1 MRKKV
6 YTLTS
11 LVIMV
16 MFIITALTTPAICKA
31 GTNNEPSAYH
41 ARNNAKGHEIVF
53 DLLII
58 RPFFFGAMTLGSAG
72 YVITLPFTLI
82 GKNAKYAGKK
92 LVVEPA
98 KYTFTYPLG
107 SY

>member
-1 MRKKV
+1 MERKV
-6 YTLTS
+6 NTLIS
-11 LVIMV
+11 LVVLV
-16 MFIITALTTPAICKA
+16 MFIITAFSTPAIGKP
-31 GTNNEPSAYH
+31 GTDNEPSAYH
-41 ARNNAKGHEIVF
+41 ARNSAQGHEIVL

-58 RPFFFGAMTLGSAG
+58 RPFFFGCMVLGSGG
-72 YVITLPFTLI
+72 YIITLPFTLI